1 MLVAP
6 TNQRHPANDI
16 IIHRRPSLPDLFA
29 RGHERAAQCFCTES
43 YTSRMISCLLE
54 NIFACLFGTGL
65 MTKVLRIVPG
75 EKHILPNDVLLLDVM
90 SELIDLSGIA
100 IQPLFVFFSRER

>member
-1 MLVAP
+1 
-6 TNQRHPANDI
+6 
-16 IIHRRPSLPDLFA
+16 
-29 RGHERAAQCFCTES
+29 
-43 YTSRMISCLLE
+43 
-54 NIFACLFGTGL
+54 